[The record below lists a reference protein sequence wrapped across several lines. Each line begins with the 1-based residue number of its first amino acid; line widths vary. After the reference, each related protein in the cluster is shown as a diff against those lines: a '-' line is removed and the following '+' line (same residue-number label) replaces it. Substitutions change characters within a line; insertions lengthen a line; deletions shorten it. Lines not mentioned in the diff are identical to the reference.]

1 MLAVGTRLGPFA
13 ILDLLGVGGMGEVYR
28 ARDER
33 LGRDVAIKVLPS
45 IVALDP
51 ERRARFQREARVL
64 ATLNHPHIAAIYGAE
79 EHDGCW
85 ALVLELVDGETLA
98 DVVRRGPVPAADL
111 TMIALQL
118 VDAIDAAHE
127 HGIVHRDLKPANVK
141 ISADGAV
148 KVLDFGLA
156 KAIVGAEDSPDPTHS
171 PTVTSRGTRDGVILG
186 TAAYMSPEQTRG
198 RLVDKRADIWAFG
211 CLLFELLTGR
221 RAFAGETVSDVMIA
235 VLQREPAWEALPP
248 GTPPSLTSLIRR
260 CLEKDPKARLRDIAD
275 ARPSLSRV
283 GSEPS
288 VAPLPAGRL
297 PIVAAVASAVAGA
310 TLALAGAWLWMRPS
324 ASPAPTLDHLTRI
337 VATSAHEHAPAIS
350 PDGKWI
356 AYLSDARGPT
366 DVWVQF
372 VSGGEPANLTA
383 KLDVTIQAQDLI
395 GGVQIS
401 PDGTTIAFA
410 AGPPGTLPG
419 RLSTWTIPAPLGG
432 NARRVLE
439 PGAQGLT
446 WSPDMSRVT
455 FMRAGGAA
463 GDSVWIADAD
473 GQHAREILKATGGLH
488 THWLRFSADGRY
500 VLMNRGYQNVNTETT
515 EIYRVSVDGGPPERV
530 VASMRRAVYASPDRD
545 GRGLFYAANPDTTDL
560 TLWWRDLRSG
570 RDYRLINGVDEY
582 SEPSVSVD
590 NKHLVATVTTTHQQ
604 LARVDTNHALP
615 SLQALSD
622 PSSGDIDP
630 AWSPDGTLIAFSSTR
645 GGFRNIWLAHAD
657 MSALTPLTSD
667 NAIDE
672 RPAFSPDGR
681 EVAFLSD
688 RGGHRGVWLIS
699 VEGGAPRSLVTADV
713 IGGVSWS
720 PDGHQLVAAVP
731 QSERTG
737 LALIAHDTG
746 AVTPINLPWAASAP
760 DWSPRG
766 NVIAYLATLPGPAS
780 YVRTFDPTGKSSGD
794 SFRDLSS
801 QFSNGYIKW
810 ARDGRRLAV
819 TGLPNSGPG
828 SLWLLDLAGSV
839 TQRKLLD
846 LPPGTNLRG
855 VAWSPDGSSQIV
867 GVDKRSADIVIA
879 DIK

>member
-1 MLAVGTRLGPFA
+1 
-13 ILDLLGVGGMGEVYR
+13 
-28 ARDER
+28 
-33 LGRDVAIKVLPS
+33 
-45 IVALDP
+45 
-51 ERRARFQREARVL
+51 
-64 ATLNHPHIAAIYGAE
+64 
-79 EHDGCW
+79 
-85 ALVLELVDGETLA
+85 
-98 DVVRRGPVPAADL
+98 
-111 TMIALQL
+111 
-118 VDAIDAAHE
+118 
-127 HGIVHRDLKPANVK
+127 
-141 ISADGAV
+141 
-148 KVLDFGLA
+148 
-156 KAIVGAEDSPDPTHS
+156 
-171 PTVTSRGTRDGVILG
+171 
-186 TAAYMSPEQTRG
+186 MSPEQTRG
-198 RLVDKRADIWAFG
+198 RSVDKRADIWAFG
-211 CLLFELLTGR
+211 CLLYELLTAR
-221 RAFAGETVSDVMIA
+221 RAFAGDTVSDVMIA
-235 VLQREPAWEALPP
+235 VLQREPAWEALPS
-248 GTPPSLTSLIRR
+248 GTPPSLISLIRR

-275 ARPSLSRV
+275 ARPSLSRA
-283 GSEPS
+283 GSEPGG
-288 VAPLPAGRL
+288 VPAPTGRF
-297 PIVAAVASAVAGA
+297 PMIAAVASAVAGA
-310 TLALAGAWLWMRPS
+310 TLALAGAWLWTRPS
-324 ASPAPTLDHLTRI
+324 ASPSPTLDHLTRI

-383 KLDVTIQAQDLI
+383 KLDVTVQAQDLI

-432 NARRVLE
+432 KARRVLE
-439 PGAQGLT
+439 PGSQGLT
-446 WSPDMSRVT
+446 WSPDMSRIT

-463 GDSVWIADAD
+463 GDSVWIGDAD

-500 VLMNRGYQNVNTETT
+500 VLMNRGYQNFNTETT
-515 EIYRVSVDGGPPERV
+515 EIYRVSVDGGAPERV
-530 VASMRRAVYASPDRD
+530 VASMRRAVYPSPDRD

-582 SEPSVSVD
+582 SEPSVSAD
-590 NKHLVATVTTTHQQ
+590 NKHLVATVTTTYQQ
-604 LARVDTNHALP
+604 LARVDPNHASP

-622 PSSGDIDP
+622 PLSGDIDP
-630 AWSPDGTLIAFSSTR
+630 AWSPDGTRIAFSSTR
-645 GGFRNIWLAHAD
+645 GGFRNIWVAHAD
-657 MSALTPLTSD
+657 MSGLTPLTTD

-688 RGGHRGVWLIS
+688 RGGHRGVWLVN

-720 PDGHQLVAAVP
+720 PDGRQLVAAVP
-731 QSERTG
+731 HSERSG

-746 AVTPINLPWAASAP
+746 ALTEITLPWAASAP
-760 DWSPRG
+760 DWSSRS
-766 NVIAYLATLPGPAS
+766 NLIAYLATLPGPAT
-780 YVRTFDPTGKSSGD
+780 YIRTFDPTGKNTGD

-801 QFSNGYIKW
+801 QFSNGYLKW
-810 ARDGRRLAV
+810 APDGRRLAV
-819 TGLPNSGPG
+819 TALPGSGPG
-828 SLWLLDLAGSV
+828 SLWLLDIAATV
-839 TQRKLLD
+839 TQRKLVD
-846 LPPGTNLRG
+846 LPPGTLLRG

-867 GVDKRSADIVIA
+867 GVDKRSADIVLA

>member
-13 ILDLLGVGGMGEVYR
+13 IRDLLGRGGMGEVYR
-28 ARDER
+28 AHDER

-45 IVALDP
+45 VVALDP

-79 EHDGCW
+79 EHEGCW

-98 DVVRRGPVPAADL
+98 DVIRRGPVPATDV
-111 TMIALQL
+111 TNIALQL

-127 HGIVHRDLKPANVK
+127 RGIVHRDLKPANVK
-141 ISADGAV
+141 ISADGVV

-156 KAIVGAEDSPDPTHS
+156 KAIVGSEEAPDPTNS
-171 PTVTSRGTRDGVILG
+171 PTVTSGGTRDGVIVG

-211 CLLFELLTGR
+211 CLLFELLTAHP
-221 RAFAGETVSDVMIA
+221 AFAGDTVSDVMIA
-235 VLQREPAWEALPP
+235 VLQREPAWEALPS

-275 ARPSLSRV
+275 ARPSLR
-283 GSEPS
+283 GADSEPS
-288 VAPLPAGRL
+288 GAPAHVGRF
-297 PIVAAVASAVAGA
+297 PIVPLAASAVAGA
-310 TLALAGAWLWMRPS
+310 TLALAGAWLWERPS
-324 ASPAPTLDHLTRI
+324 AAPSPTLDHLTRI
-337 VATSAHEHAPAIS
+337 VATSAHEYAPAIS

-372 VSGGEPANLTA
+372 VSSGEPANLTA
-383 KLDVTIQAQDLI
+383 KLDITVQAQDLI
-395 GGVQIS
+395 GGLQIS

-432 NARRVLE
+432 KPRRVLE
-439 PGAQGLT
+439 PGSQALA
-446 WSPDMSRVT
+446 WSPDMSRIT

-473 GQHAREILKATGGLH
+473 GQHAREILKASGGLH
-488 THWLRFSADGRY
+488 THWLRFSADGRW
-500 VLMNRGYQNVNTETT
+500 VLMNRGYQSFNAATT
-515 EIYRVSVDGGPPERV
+515 EIYRVSVDGGTPERV
-530 VASMRRAVYASPDRD
+530 VASMRRAIYPSPDRD

-582 SEPSVSVD
+582 SEPSVSAD
-590 NKHLVATVTTTHQQ
+590 NKHLVATVTTTYQQ
-604 LARVDTNHALP
+604 LSRIELKNASPA
-615 SLQALSD
+615 LQALSD
-622 PSSGDIDP
+622 PLSGDIDP
-630 AWSPDGTLIAFSSTR
+630 AWSPDGARIAFSSTR
-645 GGFRNIWLAHAD
+645 GGFRNIWVAHAD
-657 MSALTPLTSD
+657 MSGLTPLTSD

-672 RPAFSPDGR
+672 RPVFSPDGR

-688 RGGHRGVWLIS
+688 RGGHRGVWL
-699 VEGGAPRSLVTADV
+699 VNADGGALRSLVTAEV

-720 PDGHQLVAAVP
+720 PDGRQLVAAMP
-731 QSERTG
+731 RSERAG
-737 LALIAHDTG
+737 LVLIAHDTG
-746 AVTPINLPWAASAP
+746 ALTEINLPWAASAP
-760 DWSPRG
+760 DWSPR
-766 NVIAYLATLPGPAS
+766 NVIAYLATLPGPAT
-780 YVRTFDPTGKSSGD
+780 YVRIIDPTGKSAGD
-794 SFRDLSS
+794 PFPDVSS
-801 QFSNGYIKW
+801 QFSNAYIKW
-810 ARDGRRLAV
+810 APDGRRLAV
-819 TGLPNSGPG
+819 TALPGAGPG
-828 SLWLLDLAGSV
+828 SLWLLDPTGTV
-839 TQRKLLD
+839 TQRKLVD
-846 LPPGTNLRG
+846 LPLGTVLRG

-867 GVDKRSADIVIA
+867 GVDKRSADIVLA